1 MCIRDRDDVVETMAS
16 TGRDMMTKYKETSMG
31 GLAVQL
37 GLPVNITEC

>member
-1 MCIRDRDDVVETMAS
+1 MTLDDVIQTMAA
-16 TGRDMMTKYKETSMG
+16 TGRDMMNSYKETSMG